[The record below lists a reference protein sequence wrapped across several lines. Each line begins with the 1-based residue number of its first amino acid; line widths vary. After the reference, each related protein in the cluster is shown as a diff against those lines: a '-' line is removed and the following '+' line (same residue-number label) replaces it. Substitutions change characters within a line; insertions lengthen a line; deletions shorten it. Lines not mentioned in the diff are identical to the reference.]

1 MARSLDQIEKDLKAL
16 AANTAALDEKLQGL
30 YGQYLPVL
38 GTAVRQQLILAAY
51 HLCTQTYPEAFLTLS
66 KADREKL
73 QAALRKLGKQGQS
86 HIEALVNMDN
96 VSATLSLLLN
106 SKDGLAREA
115 IAAAMDI
122 APEESEGAEAAEA
135 FGESPEPSDPEEDFD
150 AIAAPEPSPA
160 SDVEDGTGELAPTSD
175 ADASDA
181 ADFPNSAT
189 DRNGPDAAGDLD
201 AVNGPAAAEDLEAAD
216 ATADLK
222 APDAAGDLDAANGPD
237 AADGADGAG
246 RPEAAQPLR
255 ALPPQAMAAIAEALA
270 SRQPAEP
277 PSPLHLAKRHVLMER
292 QIRSILHTLSN
303 MGNYLLKRAK
313 ILPDLPE
320 AVLSA
325 AAESD
330 PGESTTTTPNLLS
343 VIVEVGQRLEEEDA
357 EDDEEDADLSD
368 PLEDDG
374 DAPERS
380 MTHLVALNLRLGD
393 IEFTDTQT
401 ALRRSKIQE
410 TLARLK
416 QLSSR
421 YQRLQQEK
429 ARAEAEATWRSTWF
443 DEDN

>member
-1 MARSLDQIEKDLKAL
+1 MARSLDQIEKDLKTL
-16 AANTAALDEKLQGL
+16 AANTATLDEKLQGL

-38 GTAVRQQLILAAY
+38 GAAVRHQLILAAY

-122 APEESEGAEAAEA
+122 APEESEDAEAAETGGA
-135 FGESPEPSDPEEDFD
+135 SPEPSNPEARTEDLD

-160 SDVEDGTGELAPTSD
+160 PEAEDGAGELAPASD
-175 ADASDA
+175 VDVSDA

-201 AVNGPAAAEDLEAAD
+201 AVNGPDAAE
-216 ATADLK
+216 
-222 APDAAGDLDAANGPD
+222 DLDAANGPD
-237 AADGADGAG
+237 AADGPDGAG

-343 VIVEVGQRLEEEDA
+343 VIVEVGQRLEEGDA
-357 EDDEEDADLSD
+357 EDDDEDADLSD

>member
-1 MARSLDQIEKDLKAL
+1 MARSLDQIEKDLKTL
-16 AANTAALDEKLQGL
+16 AANTATLDEKLQGL

-38 GTAVRQQLILAAY
+38 GAAVRHQLILAAY

-122 APEESEGAEAAEA
+122 APEESEDAEAAEA

-175 ADASDA
+175 ADAPDV
-181 ADFPNSAT
+181 ADSPNAVT
-189 DRNGPDAAGDLD
+189 DLNGPDAAEDLD
-201 AVNGPAAAEDLEAAD
+201 AG
-216 ATADLK
+216 
-222 APDAAGDLDAANGPD
+222 NGPD
-237 AADGADGAG
+237 AAEDLDGPDSP
-246 RPEAAQPLR
+246 RVAQPLR

-303 MGNYLLKRAK
+303 MSNYLLKRAK

-343 VIVEVGQRLEEEDA
+343 VIVEVGQRLEEGDA